1 MLRPILGVG
10 AVVFEHG
17 DGEAVLLVR
26 RGHPPLQGVWTL
38 PGGTVEFGET
48 LREALARE
56 MLEETG
62 LVVDIGPLVDVV
74 DLLSRADDGAVDR
87 HYVVAD
93 FLCRVTGG
101 VLGAATDAADARW
114 VPASGLDALAVP
126 AAAQA
131 VIRKARTLL

>member
-1 MLRPILGVG
+1 MSPHPVLGVG
-10 AVVFEHG
+10 AVVFDG
-17 DGEAVLLVR
+17 DAVLLVR
-26 RGHPPLQGVWTL
+26 RGHAPLDGVWTL

-62 LVVDIGPLVDVV
+62 LLVDVGPLVEVV
-74 DLLSRADDGAVDR
+74 DLLSRSHDGAVER
-87 HYVVAD
+87 HVVVAD

-101 VLGAATDAADARW
+101 VLGAASDAADARW
-114 VPASGLDALAVP
+114 VPASGLEALAVP
-126 AAAQA
+126 PAAQA